1 MYFSEPNTFSAE
13 FRERRKEAE
22 LHLKTDEQVS
32 ETLDDVVRTTAV
44 AMETSSVAN
53 EINMSC
59 CLDVQETTSKLVEAE
74 KQNQTGA
81 SQKKIFYCV
90 IVFCCLE
97 TDFLA
102 SRRVQ
107 SKVEAQEAPVVAKEA
122 LTVQSRSPLVA
133 MQDKT

>member
-22 LHLKTDEQVS
+22 LHVKTDEQVS

-59 CLDVQETTSKLVEAE
+59 CLDVQETTSKLLEAE
-74 KQNQTGA
+74 RRNQTGA
-81 SQKKIFYCV
+81 PKKFTFNV
-90 IVFCCLE
+90 ILLSCF
-97 TDFLA
+97 
-102 SRRVQ
+102 
-107 SKVEAQEAPVVAKEA
+107 VV
-122 LTVQSRSPLVA
+122 
-133 MQDKT
+133 